1 MIVILTKNTKGA
13 KKCVMKRGINFE
25 PYKNFAENN
34 KSVLRSLK
42 RFMSGL
48 HNVFTE
54 KLNVLSANDHK
65 KLQLL
70 D

>member
-1 MIVILTKNTKGA
+1 M
-13 KKCVMKRGINFE
+13 KKEIKFE
-25 PYKNFAENN
+25 PCKKFAENN

>member
-1 MIVILTKNTKGA
+1 M
-13 KKCVMKRGINFE
+13 KKEIKFE
-25 PYKNFAENN
+25 PCKNFAENN